1 MLLADHPDRKPSDL
15 AYVRVEQSVDYC
27 VVLYCTQ
34 AQCSEWPNNKFA
46 TTKPSVVQKLPRFW
60 FNSVLRIPI
69 RIRIEEASYIRIRI
83 PNTDPHM
90 QI

>member
-34 AQCSEWPNNKFA
+34 AQCSELNLLQRNNYKFA
-46 TTKPSVVQKLPRFW
+46 TTKPSVVKTGF
-60 FNSVLRIPI
+60 
-69 RIRIEEASYIRIRI
+69 
-83 PNTDPHM
+83 
-90 QI
+90 